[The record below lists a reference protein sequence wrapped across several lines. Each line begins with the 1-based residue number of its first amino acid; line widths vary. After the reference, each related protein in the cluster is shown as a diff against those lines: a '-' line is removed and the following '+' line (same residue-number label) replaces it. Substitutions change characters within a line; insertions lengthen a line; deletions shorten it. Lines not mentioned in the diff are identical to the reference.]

1 MTEEEKEKK
10 RYAQHMRQHSYGI
23 DIEGELRKILRIN
36 YSSKEKGDYME
47 RLQIDASECEKNPFL
62 YIKIGLLCYIT
73 MRPNKS
79 QAVID
84 FIQKYDRI
92 ADMSAYDILSFV
104 TKDDEIDNFTLEENG
119 EAYLERMIEDFEAI
133 VK

>member
-1 MTEEEKEKK
+1 
-10 RYAQHMRQHSYGI
+10 
-23 DIEGELRKILRIN
+23 
-36 YSSKEKGDYME
+36 
-47 RLQIDASECEKNPFL
+47 
-62 YIKIGLLCYIT
+62 